1 MLARWTHCRVASF
14 HKLGHIVDKLNWAW
28 LLLNSGSLDFTRCT
42 FGATSECTQLVG
54 CAVFCGGGA

>member
-14 HKLGHIVDKLNWAW
+14 HKLGHIVDKLNWAR

-42 FGATSECTQLVG
+42 FGATSECAQLAA
-54 CAVFCGGGA
+54 CAVFCDGGA